1 MSHVPVLLQ
10 EVIDGLALKAELTVL
25 DGTINVA
32 GHSLAMSQMI
42 PGGCLIGL
50 DRDRNA
56 LRQARLR
63 LKQAP
68 CRVILKQGNFRQLDR
83 ILSRLQ
89 IVRLDR
95 CLFDLGLS
103 SEQLTESGR
112 GFSFLRDEPLVM
124 TYEVGPVMTTAQTI
138 VNENSA
144 ADLKLIL
151 KEYGEEPFAAQ
162 IARAIVEARKKKRIE
177 TTKELVEIIREA
189 VPAWYRSPRRRKH
202 FATQTFQ
209 AIRIAVNDEF
219 RSLVEGLEHGWRYL
233 VSGGRLA
240 VISFHSGEARLVKNF
255 FRERTKSGAGVLI
268 TPKAIK
274 PSFEQIRLNP
284 RTRSA
289 TLRIIEKI

>member
-1 MSHVPVLLQ
+1 MHDPVLLQ
-10 EVIDGLALKAELTVL
+10 EVIEGLALKAGLTVL
-25 DGTINVA
+25 DGTINGA
-32 GHSLAMSQMI
+32 GHSLVMSQMI

-50 DRDRNA
+50 DRDRHA

-68 CRVILKQGNFRQLDR
+68 CRVILKQGNFRHLDR
-83 ILSRLQ
+83 ILSQLQ
-89 IVRLDR
+89 IARLDR

-103 SEQLTESGR
+103 SEQLAESGR
-112 GFSFLRDEPLVM
+112 GFSFLRDEPLIM
-124 TYEVGPVMTTAQTI
+124 TYEVGSVMTTAQTI

-144 ADLKLIL
+144 ADLKSML
-151 KEYGEEPFAAQ
+151 KEYGEEPFAAR
-162 IARAIVEARKKKRIE
+162 IVRAIVEARKKKKIE

-189 VPAWYRSPRRRKH
+189 VPVWYRSPRRRKH

-219 RSLVEGLEHGWRYL
+219 RSLAEGLDRAWRYL
-233 VSGGRLA
+233 APGGRLA

-255 FRERTKSGAGVLI
+255 FREQVQSGAGGLI
-268 TPKAIK
+268 TLKAIK
-274 PSFEQIRLNP
+274 SSFEQIRLNP
-284 RTRSA
+284 RARSA